1 MTVRKMARPG
11 AVAYH
16 HASGRNSR
24 DSAMV
29 RPHSGVGGGG
39 PSPRKPRAA
48 AVRMVKPIPIDA
60 RTMIGD
66 TMLGSTWSAVRRH
79 GDAPRAAVDS
89 MKTSFWSDRVS
100 AYTIRANHG
109 QY

>member
-11 AVAYH
+11 AAAYH

-39 PSPRKPRAA
+39 PGQKPSAA
-48 AVRMVKPIPIDA
+48 AVRIVKPMPMDA
-60 RTMIGD
+60 AR
-66 TMLGSTWSAVRRH
+66 
-79 GDAPRAAVDS
+79 
-89 MKTSFWSDRVS
+89 
-100 AYTIRANHG
+100 
-109 QY
+109 